1 MCFVETYFSGL
12 QEKKKGPDCEKKR
25 GSDMLNYDLKK
36 REGKSIYE
44 NLYECLKKDIVTG
57 RLRTG
62 EKLPSKRAMAGD
74 YGISVKTV
82 VHAYEQLVAEGY
94 IESKEKKGYYIA
106 KLYEQTHKIRQ
117 REKAVKKKKDQVII
131 DFSSNHL
138 AYKKFPFSV
147 WKKVMR
153 EVLTDYE
160 GELIESTD
168 WRGVPVLRD
177 AITQYLARERG
188 LDVPADH
195 IVIGTGVE
203 SLYGKLFKIFPKD
216 SVYAAEPPG
225 YRKIPWLYEDA
236 GLPWH
241 SVKMDEEGI
250 NMIELKE
257 SNANIVHVSPE
268 HQYPL
273 GITMSEK
280 RKLELLE
287 WAAEIPD
294 RYIIEDDYDCE
305 FRYRTQMEKTL
316 QSMDTHHRVI
326 YMNTFGK
333 TMAPA
338 IRINYMI
345 LPEKLAE
352 DCKKMS
358 ERFPSPVS
366 SFEQYVMAKFIKEEY
381 FERHVRRMKKY
392 YEDKGKKLLHLL
404 QKNENIPITDIKGGK
419 HGTHILLKLN
429 TEFTDTEL
437 IWEAG
442 KQGIKLQCLSQFCTV
457 KEERY
462 DRTLI
467 LNYSD
472 LEEER
477 LEEAVKKLEK
487 IFVTSVVIS
496 K

>member
-1 MCFVETYFSGL
+1 MR
-12 QEKKKGPDCEKKR
+12 KKGDQM
-25 GSDMLNYDLKK
+25 MLNYDLKK

-57 RLRTG
+57 RLQTG
-62 EKLPSKRAMAGD
+62 DKLPSKRAMAGD

-94 IESKEKKGYYIA
+94 IESKEKKGYYVA
-106 KLYEQTHKIRQ
+106 KLYEQAYGTG
-117 REKAVKKKKDQVII
+117 KAKKVSKKQKDQLYA

-138 AYKKFPFSV
+138 AYEKFPFSV

-160 GELIESTD
+160 DELIESTD
-168 WRGVPVLRD
+168 WRGVPALRETI
-177 AITQYLARERG
+177 ARYLARERG
-188 LDVPADH
+188 LDVSADH

-216 SVYAAEPPG
+216 SVYAAETPG

-236 GLPWH
+236 GLSWQ
-241 SVKMDEEGI
+241 SLKMDGEGI
-250 NMIELKE
+250 RMDELKE
-257 SNANIVHVSPE
+257 SGASIVHVSPE

-280 RKLELLE
+280 RKQELLE
-287 WAAEIPD
+287 WAAETTN

-305 FRYRTQMEKTL
+305 FQYRSQMEQTL
-316 QSMDTHHRVI
+316 KSMDTHHRVI

-333 TMAPA
+333 TMGPA

-352 DCKKMS
+352 DCKKMAG
-358 ERFPSPVS
+358 RFPNPVP
-366 SFEQYVMAKFIKEEY
+366 SFEQYAMARFIKEGY

-392 YEDKGKKLLHLL
+392 YEDSGRKLLGLL
-404 QKNENIPITDIKGGK
+404 KKAEKISTAEIRGGK
-419 HGTHILLKLN
+419 NGTHILLKLN
-429 TEFTDTEL
+429 TDLTDTEL
-437 IWEAG
+437 IWEAK
-442 KQGIKLQCLSQFCTV
+442 KQGIGVQCLSQFCTE

-462 DRTLI
+462 ERTLI

-472 LEEER
+472 LKEEQM
-477 LEEAVKKLEK
+477 EEAVRRLEK
-487 IFVTSVVIS
+487 IF
-496 K
+496 

>member
-1 MCFVETYFSGL
+1 MR
-12 QEKKKGPDCEKKR
+12 KKGDQM
-25 GSDMLNYDLKK
+25 MLNYDLKK

-44 NLYECLKKDIVTG
+44 NLYECLKKDIVTE
-57 RLRTG
+57 RLQTG
-62 EKLPSKRAMAGD
+62 DKLPSKRAMAGD

-94 IESKEKKGYYIA
+94 IESKEKRGYYVA
-106 KLYEQTHKIRQ
+106 KLYEQTYEIRQ
-117 REKAVKKKKDQVII
+117 REKALKKHKEQLIV

-138 AYKKFPFSV
+138 AYEKFPLSV
-147 WKKVMR
+147 WKKMMR

-168 WRGVPVLRD
+168 WRGVPALRD
-177 AITQYLARERG
+177 TIARYLARERG
-188 LDVPADH
+188 LDISADH

-216 SVYAAEPPG
+216 SVYAAETPG

-236 GLPWH
+236 GVFWYSL
-241 SVKMDEEGI
+241 KMDEEGI
-250 NMIELKE
+250 NMNELRE
-257 SNANIVHVSPE
+257 SGANIIHVSPE

-280 RKLELLE
+280 RKTELLE
-287 WAAEIPD
+287 WAAETPD

-305 FRYRTQMEKTL
+305 FRYRTPMEKTL
-316 QSMDTHHRVI
+316 QSMDMHHRVI

-352 DCKKMS
+352 DCKKVS
-358 ERFPSPVS
+358 ERFPSPVP
-366 SFEQYVMAKFIKEEY
+366 SFEQYVMARFIKEGY

-392 YEDKGKKLLHLL
+392 YEDKGQKLLHLL
-404 QKNENIPITDIKGGK
+404 QKAEDIPIADIKGGK

-429 TEFTDTEL
+429 TELTDTEL
-437 IWEAG
+437 IWEAK
-442 KQGIKLQCLSQFCTV
+442 KQGIRVQCLSQFCTE
-457 KEERY
+457 KEKRY

-467 LNYSD
+467 LSYSD
-472 LEEER
+472 LKEENMK
-477 LEEAVKKLEK
+477 EAVKRLSK
-487 IFVTSVVIS
+487 IFE
-496 K
+496 

>member
-12 QEKKKGPDCEKKR
+12 QEKKKGPDREKKR

-44 NLYECLKKDIVTG
+44 SLYECLKKDIVTG
-57 RLRTG
+57 RLQAG
-62 EKLPSKRAMAGD
+62 DKLPSKRVMAGD

-94 IESKEKKGYYIA
+94 VESKEKKGYYVA
-106 KLYEQTHKIRQ
+106 KLYEQTYETRQ
-117 REKAVKKKKDQVII
+117 IEKAVKKKKDQLII
-131 DFSSNHL
+131 DLSSNHL
-138 AYKKFPFSV
+138 AYEKFPLSV

-168 WRGVPVLRD
+168 WRGVPALRD
-177 AITQYLARERG
+177 TIARYLARERG

-203 SLYGKLFKIFPKD
+203 SLYGKLFKVFPKD
-216 SVYAAEPPG
+216 SVYAAETPG

-236 GLPWH
+236 GLTWR

-250 NMIELKE
+250 NMNELRE
-257 SNANIVHVSPE
+257 SRANIIHVSPE

-273 GITMSEK
+273 GITMSKK
-280 RKLELLE
+280 RKMELLE
-287 WAAEIPD
+287 WAAETPD

-305 FRYRTQMEKTL
+305 FRYRTPMKKTL

-352 DCKKMS
+352 DCKKVS
-358 ERFPSPVS
+358 ERFPSPVP
-366 SFEQYVMAKFIKEEY
+366 SFEQYVMARFIKDGY

-392 YEDKGKKLLHLL
+392 YEDTGQKLLRLL
-404 QKNENIPITDIKGGK
+404 QKAENIPIVDIKGGR

-429 TEFTDTEL
+429 TELTDTEL
-437 IWEAG
+437 IWEA
-442 KQGIKLQCLSQFCTV
+442 KKLGIRVQCLSQFCTE
-457 KEERY
+457 KEKRY

-472 LEEER
+472 LKDEKMK
-477 LEEAVKKLEK
+477 EAVKRLDE
-487 IFVTSVVIS
+487 IFE
-496 K
+496 

>member
-1 MCFVETYFSGL
+1 MCFVETYFSG
-12 QEKKKGPDCEKKR
+12 QREKKKGPDCEKKR

-57 RLRTG
+57 RLQAG
-62 EKLPSKRAMAGD
+62 DKLPSKRAMAGD

-94 IESKEKKGYYIA
+94 IESKEKKGYYVA
-106 KLYEQTHKIRQ
+106 KLYEQSYEIRQ
-117 REKAVKKKKDQVII
+117 IEKTVKKKKDQVII

-138 AYKKFPFSV
+138 AYEKFPLSV

-168 WRGVPVLRD
+168 WRGVPTLRD
-177 AITQYLARERG
+177 TIVRYLARERG
-188 LDVPADH
+188 MDVPADH

-216 SVYAAEPPG
+216 SVYAAETPG

-236 GLPWH
+236 GLPWY

-250 NMIELKE
+250 NIDELRE
-257 SNANIVHVSPE
+257 SGVNIVHVSPE

-280 RKLELLE
+280 RKQELLK
-287 WAAEIPD
+287 WAAETPD

-305 FRYRTQMEKTL
+305 FRYRTPMEKTL
-316 QSMDTHHRVI
+316 QSMDMHHRVI

-352 DCKKMS
+352 DCKKVS
-358 ERFPSPVS
+358 ERFPSPVP
-366 SFEQYVMAKFIKEEY
+366 SFEQYVMARFIREGY

-392 YEDKGKKLLHLL
+392 YEDNGQKLLCLL
-404 QKNENIPITDIKGGK
+404 QKAGNIPIADIKGGK
-419 HGTHILLKLN
+419 HGTHILLKLD
-429 TEFTDTEL
+429 TELTDTEL
-437 IWEAG
+437 IWEAK
-442 KQGIKLQCLSQFCTV
+442 KQGIEVQCLSQFCTE

-467 LNYSD
+467 VNYSD
-472 LEEER
+472 LKEEKM
-477 LEEAVKKLEK
+477 EEAVRRLSR
-487 IFVTSVVIS
+487 IFE
-496 K
+496 

>member
-1 MCFVETYFSGL
+1 
-12 QEKKKGPDCEKKR
+12 
-25 GSDMLNYDLKK
+25 MLNYDLKK

-44 NLYECLKKDIVTG
+44 NLYECLKKDIVAG
-57 RLRTG
+57 RLRAG
-62 EKLPSKRAMAGD
+62 DKLPSKRAMAED

-94 IESKEKKGYYIA
+94 IESKEKRGYYVA
-106 KLYEQTHKIRQ
+106 RLYEQTYEIRQ
-117 REKAVKKKKDQVII
+117 REKTVKKKQLLI
-131 DFSSNHL
+131 DLSSTHL
-138 AYKKFPFSV
+138 AYEKFPFSV
-147 WKKVMR
+147 WKKLMR

-168 WRGVPVLRD
+168 WRGVPELRD
-177 AITQYLARERG
+177 AIAYYLARERG
-188 LDVPADH
+188 VDVPSDH

-203 SLYGKLFKIFPKD
+203 SLYGKLFKIFPRN
-216 SVYAAEPPG
+216 SVYAAETPG

-236 GLPWH
+236 RLSWH
-241 SVKMDEEGI
+241 SLKMDEEGI
-250 NMIELKE
+250 SVNDLRERGV
-257 SNANIVHVSPE
+257 NIVHVSPE

-287 WAAEIPD
+287 WASETPD

-338 IRINYMI
+338 IRINYMV

-352 DCKKMS
+352 DCRKVS
-358 ERFPSPVS
+358 EKFPSPAPN
-366 SFEQYVMAKFIKEEY
+366 FEQYVMARFIREEY

-392 YEDKGKKLLHLL
+392 YENNGQKLLRLL
-404 QKNENIPITDIKGGK
+404 QKAENIPIADIKGGK
-419 HGTHILLKLN
+419 HGTHMLLKLN
-429 TEFTDTEL
+429 TELTDTEL
-437 IWEAG
+437 IWEAK
-442 KQGIKLQCLSQFCTV
+442 KQGIEVQCLSQFCIE

-467 LNYSD
+467 VNYSD
-472 LEEER
+472 LKEEKM
-477 LEEAVKKLEK
+477 EEAVRRLGR
-487 IFVTSVVIS
+487 IFEP
-496 K
+496 